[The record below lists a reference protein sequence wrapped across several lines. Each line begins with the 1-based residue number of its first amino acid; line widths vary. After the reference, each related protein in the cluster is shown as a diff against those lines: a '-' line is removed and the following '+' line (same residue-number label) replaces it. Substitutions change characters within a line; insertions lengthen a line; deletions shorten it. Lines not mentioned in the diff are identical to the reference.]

1 MEKLYKI
8 ETHMHTSQGS
18 ACAVS
23 TGKEMA
29 RAHKAA
35 GYDAIIITDHFFG
48 GNTTVPRDLPWE
60 RRIDLYCAG
69 YDEARRV
76 GEEIGLKVFF
86 GLEWAWQ
93 GTEYLTYGI
102 GREWLKAHPEM
113 EEWDIP
119 TYLTNVRAAGA
130 YVSHAHPFREEDYI
144 PEIRLFPDCVD
155 AVEGINATHES
166 PASTSHKNIL
176 YNEKAIAY
184 AKEHGLPITA
194 GSDQHT
200 TRMIGGGMLF
210 DRKLSD
216 EKDFCRAVL
225 AGEAKAY
232 WNGSEFYG

>member
-23 TGKEMA
+23 TGEGMA

-102 GREWLKAHPEM
+102 DREWLKAHPEM

-130 YVSHAHPFREEDYI
+130 YVSHAHPFRQASYLHGEPRI
-144 PEIRLFPDCVD
+144 FPEFED
-155 AVEGINATHES
+155 AVEIYNSGNADNAWNLQALEY
-166 PASTSHKNIL
+166 ARKYGLAMTS
-176 YNEKAIAY
+176 
-184 AKEHGLPITA
+184 
-194 GSDQHT
+194 GSDDHDAKAL
-200 TRMIGGGMLF
+200 RGGGMAF
-210 DRKLSD
+210 ATPF
-216 EKDFCRAVL
+216 ETMEDFIRAVRTRQPFEVL
-225 AGEAKAY
+225 TGEKEA
-232 WNGSEFYG
+232 FPH

>member
-23 TGKEMA
+23 TGEEMA

-113 EEWDIP
+113 LAESIP
-119 TYLTNVRAAGA
+119 LFRLEDTGMGQQMQEYATSQVLHWFRRFDDYQALKQQARWEPLADYQRDPRGRGAG
-130 YVSHAHPFREEDYI
+130 
-144 PEIRLFPDCVD
+144 
-155 AVEGINATHES
+155 VEGGRGAGT
-166 PASTSHKNIL
+166 L
-176 YNEKAIAY
+176 
-184 AKEHGLPITA
+184 GLPA
-194 GSDQHT
+194 ALLEPDAQ
-200 TRMIGGGMLF
+200 R
-210 DRKLSD
+210 LSGCHQ
-216 EKDFCRAVL
+216 FCR
-225 AGEAKAY
+225 
-232 WNGSEFYG
+232 YG